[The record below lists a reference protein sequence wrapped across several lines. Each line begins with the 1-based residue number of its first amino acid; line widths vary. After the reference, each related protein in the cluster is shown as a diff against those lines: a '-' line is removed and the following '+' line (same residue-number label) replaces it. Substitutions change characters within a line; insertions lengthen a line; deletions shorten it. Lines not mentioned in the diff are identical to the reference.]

1 MDEYLQKLETL
12 QTSVENKTCTLEQ
25 VWQLIES
32 PFLTNDVT
40 SLELQQEKLI
50 DEPQWDK
57 SYFFECCATLKEH
70 LLRLK
75 INSNTQTSQ
84 NVQIST
90 TLSEVSDH
98 YLTAHK
104 TNIEKSQSPK
114 WLFFNNFTPEG
125 DSLHSM
131 LLTHSSDTFAPL
143 FAPIL
148 FAAKS
153 PVSAE
158 AVLFRTLL
166 GLENPLDSCRF
177 SLISDLFGV
186 FGLSVQE
193 IYLNDH
199 TKGVQKLWL
208 GAILVA
214 SELVPSHTATQELAQ
229 FPGSQQDFLPGI
241 SEDHGDDEDDMTFGE
256 LMGSGVYHKLE
267 NLAELYAKFN
277 QPGEDDQEKPS

>member
-1 MDEYLQKLETL
+1 MEARSGLGAYWPPCQNVSTLHQQMQSLLLELRNGGKILDEYLQKLETL

-125 DSLHSM
+125 DSLH
-131 LLTHSSDTFAPL
+131 
-143 FAPIL
+143 
-148 FAAKS
+148 
-153 PVSAE
+153 
-158 AVLFRTLL
+158 
-166 GLENPLDSCRF
+166 
-177 SLISDLFGV
+177 
-186 FGLSVQE
+186 
-193 IYLNDH
+193 
-199 TKGVQKLWL
+199 
-208 GAILVA
+208 
-214 SELVPSHTATQELAQ
+214 
-229 FPGSQQDFLPGI
+229 
-241 SEDHGDDEDDMTFGE
+241 
-256 LMGSGVYHKLE
+256 
-267 NLAELYAKFN
+267 
-277 QPGEDDQEKPS
+277 